1 MSTDF
6 KILSVND
13 ETKTM
18 VIDWGF
24 VTLNH
29 DIPLYILEHPEIT
42 QEEVIRQ
49 ISYMRPPVPTP
60 AHLPDALL
68 SLVTTAPDQYPT
80 EEELT
85 L

>member
-6 KILSVND
+6 KILSVNN

-29 DIPLYILEHPEIT
+29 EIPLYILEHPEIT
-42 QEEVIRQ
+42 QDEVIRH
-49 ISYMRPPVPTP
+49 ISYMRPPVPTQTQ
-60 AHLPDALL
+60 LPDGLL
-68 SLVTTAPDQYPT
+68 SLVAPVPDQYPA
-80 EEELT
+80 EEELS

>member
-6 KILSVND
+6 KILSINN
-13 ETKTM
+13 EAKTM

-42 QEEVIRQ
+42 QDEVIRQ
-49 ISYMRPPVPTP
+49 ISYMRPPMPTP
-60 AHLPDALL
+60 AQLPDALL
-68 SLVTTAPDQYPT
+68 SLVAAAPDQYPA